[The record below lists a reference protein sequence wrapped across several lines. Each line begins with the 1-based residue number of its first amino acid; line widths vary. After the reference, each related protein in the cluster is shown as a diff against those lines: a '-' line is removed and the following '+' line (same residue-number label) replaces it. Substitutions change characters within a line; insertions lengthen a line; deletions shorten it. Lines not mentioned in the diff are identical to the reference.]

1 MRAPPPTAH
10 NDRMD
15 EQTLRHQIELAGLP
29 SGVRVTQVP
38 GAGVVLRATH
48 GEERGLEIQ
57 LTDDAERMYGE
68 GPAVA
73 TALTRLKQAAQAGL
87 PARRAD
93 GTYER
98 LVFVGD

>member
-1 MRAPPPTAH
+1 
-10 NDRMD
+10 MD
-15 EQTLRHQIELAGLP
+15 ERTLRHQIELAGLP

-48 GEERGLEIQ
+48 GEDRGLEIQ
-57 LTDDAERMYGE
+57 LTDDAGRMYGE

-73 TALTRLKQAAQAGL
+73 TALTRLKQAAQTGL

>member
-1 MRAPPPTAH
+1 
-10 NDRMD
+10 MD
-15 EQTLRHQIELAGLP
+15 EQTLRHQIELADLP
-29 SGVRVTQVP
+29 AGVHVTQVP

-57 LTDDAERMYGE
+57 LTDDAGRMYGE

-73 TALTRLKQAAQAGL
+73 TALARLKQAADTGL

>member
-1 MRAPPPTAH
+1 
-10 NDRMD
+10 MD
-15 EQTLRHQIELAGLP
+15 EHTLRHQIELATLP
-29 SGVRVTQVP
+29 AGVTVTQVP

-48 GEERGLEIQ
+48 GQEHGEQRGLEIQ
-57 LTDDAERMYGE
+57 LTDDAGRMYGE